1 MEYEAVKDT
10 VKTILAFALMA
21 LIALGLYFALFGI
34 GSGRVTVFVKDG
46 QYSTKYK
53 TDKVLNDGPRCIK
66 FRVGNDTIRACGA
79 YTVRY

>member
-1 MEYEAVKDT
+1 MEYEAVKDIF
-10 VKTILAFALMA
+10 KTGLVIVFLGFMA
-21 LIALGLYFALFGI
+21 LCFYFALFGI
-34 GSGRVTVFVKDG
+34 GSGRITVFVKDG

-66 FRVGNDTIRACGA
+66 FRVGSDTIRACGA